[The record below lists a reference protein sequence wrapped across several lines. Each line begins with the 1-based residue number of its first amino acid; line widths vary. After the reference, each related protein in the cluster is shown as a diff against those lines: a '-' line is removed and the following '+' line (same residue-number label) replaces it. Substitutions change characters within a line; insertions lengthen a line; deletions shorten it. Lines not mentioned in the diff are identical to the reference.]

1 MRIEAVA
8 ERLGKSK
15 RTILRW
21 VDTRR
26 HGIPQPTIRNA
37 AMVAWPDAMMT
48 RWLRRYR
55 NGKGAPRGGSKH
67 RHPSARR

>member
-21 VDTRR
+21 VDQHK

-37 AMVAWPDAMMT
+37 AMVAWPDAVMT
-48 RWLRRYR
+48 RWLARYR
-55 NGKGAPRGGSKH
+55 NMRGAPNG
-67 RHPSARR
+67 